1 MAFYTADWFKKL
13 AREDHKFIQEYISKK
28 DNDIRGYIDSTLPFT
43 LFLDIGSIRK
53 NILQPEAKAIQDL
66 TQLLGLQNPDSI
78 IQELDKAYQNTINEY
93 IDGSPQISGKELQ
106 NILEKLNQSIQ
117 LDNGT
122 IKSTIQELFKKTVV
136 IKELS
141 KRNKSVLILS
151 PKFRTIQ
158 DRFGSRVKANFNYS
172 AFSDLIDD
180 SLGNSPRNIIKG
192 YLDKNFAVLQNLGH
206 VEIDILSSKEGSS
219 EVKRG
224 LVSPRLLQA
233 LLEWP
238 KDAKPDRLVRTFS
251 KETGQAETRIIVRK
265 KFNNTK
271 LVLEMLI
278 ESGMMIGSLE
288 SQAEN
293 LAKAPKEAKFGIG
306 KALTARLR
314 QNKSLLLDLV
324 TSKSLRQYVQ
334 ENLKSHLT
342 KGKSSGNYNSKTTIV
357 EKTKISRSRT
367 KVQLPT
373 TKEIVASVPK
383 LSKSSQSVSSLTN
396 LETLLRAGIADTIKK
411 NMGKGDRRDILNL
424 RSGRFAE
431 SVTIERISR
440 SRAGML
446 SVYYNYMKYPYA
458 TFSAGGKQSN
468 PRTRDP
474 KLLISSSIREI
485 AQKSVSDRM
494 RAVLV

>member
-13 AREDHKFIQEYISKK
+13 VKEDHKFIQDYVNKK

-43 LFLDIGSIRK
+43 LYLEIGSIRK
-53 NILQPEAKAIQDL
+53 NILQPESKAIKDL
-66 TQLLGLQNPDSI
+66 CELIGVDDPNIFIQALDS
-78 IQELDKAYQNTINEY
+78 AYKKTINEY
-93 IDGSPQISGKELQ
+93 IDNSPSITSKELQ
-106 NILEKLNQSIQ
+106 DTLDALNSSISME
-117 LDNGT
+117 NGT
-122 IKSTIQELFKKTVV
+122 IKSTIQRLFKRTVT

-141 KRNKSVLILS
+141 KKDKSVLILS
-151 PKFRTIQ
+151 PKFTTIQ
-158 DRFGSRVKANFNYS
+158 STFGSKVKANFDYNL
-172 AFSDLIDD
+172 FSNVMDQDT
-180 SLGNSPRNIIKG
+180 GNNPRALVKA
-192 YLDKNFAVLQNLGH
+192 YLDKNFSVLQNLGH
-206 VEIDILSSKEGSS
+206 VEIDIISSKEGSS

-233 LLEWP
+233 LIEWP
-238 KDAKPDRLVRTFS
+238 KDAKVDRLVRTFS
-251 KETGQAETRIIVRK
+251 RETGQAETRIIVRK

-278 ESGMMIGSLE
+278 ESGIMIGSLE

-306 KALTARLR
+306 KALTKRIR
-314 QNKSLLLDLV
+314 ETKGLLLDLV
-324 TSKSLRQYVQ
+324 TSKTLRQYLY
-334 ENLKSHLT
+334 EDLRSHLLT
-342 KGKSSGNYNSKTTIV
+342 GKPSASYNSSTTIV
-357 EKTKISRSRT
+357 EKTKVNRSKTKIELPKIDRVTANLPVLSISERS
-367 KVQLPT
+367 V
-373 TKEIVASVPK
+373 
-383 LSKSSQSVSSLTN
+383 TN
-396 LETLLRAGIADTIKK
+396 LTSLQILLQGAIADTIKK
-411 NMGKGDRRDILNL
+411 NMGKGNRKDILNL

-431 SVTIERISR
+431 SVKIESISK

-458 TFSAGGKQSN
+458 TFSTGGRQSN

-494 RAVLV
+494 RAILV